1 MTGGRGRDDAPG
13 TWKLLKWGKVN
24 NMIRLTKL
32 NREPFLLNHMQIE
45 TIEMIPETK
54 IIMMN
59 HDYYIVRETPEA
71 VVRQIENYTA
81 KVRDIYREITISDKR
96 GDLI

>member
-1 MTGGRGRDDAPG
+1 
-13 TWKLLKWGKVN
+13 
-24 NMIRLTKL
+24 MIRLTKL

-45 TIEMIPETK
+45 TIEMITETK
-54 IIMMN
+54 IIMKN

-81 KVRDIYREITISDKR
+81 RVRDIYREITISDKR
-96 GDLI
+96 GD

>member
-1 MTGGRGRDDAPG
+1 
-13 TWKLLKWGKVN
+13 
-24 NMIRLTKL
+24 MIRLTKL

-71 VVRQIENYTA
+71 VVKAGRT
-81 KVRDIYREITISDKR
+81 
-96 GDLI
+96 GDTGQSINQRKSLH

>member
-1 MTGGRGRDDAPG
+1 
-13 TWKLLKWGKVN
+13 
-24 NMIRLTKL
+24 MIRLTKL

-71 VVRQIENYTA
+71 VVRQIEN
-81 KVRDIYREITISDKR
+81 
-96 GDLI
+96 

>member
-1 MTGGRGRDDAPG
+1 ML
-13 TWKLLKWGKVN
+13 KLK
-24 NMIRLTKL
+24 KL
-32 NREPFLLNHMQIE
+32 NGTTVVINCDQILA
-45 TIEMIPETK
+45 IELIPETK

-81 KVRDIYREITISDKR
+81 RVRDIYREITISDKR
-96 GDLI
+96 GD

>member
-1 MTGGRGRDDAPG
+1 
-13 TWKLLKWGKVN
+13 
-24 NMIRLTKL
+24 MIRLTKL

-45 TIEMIPETK
+45 TIELIPETK

-59 HDYYIVRETPEA
+59 HDYYIVREAPEQ
-71 VVRQIENYTA
+71 VLERIEDYTA

-96 GDLI
+96 G